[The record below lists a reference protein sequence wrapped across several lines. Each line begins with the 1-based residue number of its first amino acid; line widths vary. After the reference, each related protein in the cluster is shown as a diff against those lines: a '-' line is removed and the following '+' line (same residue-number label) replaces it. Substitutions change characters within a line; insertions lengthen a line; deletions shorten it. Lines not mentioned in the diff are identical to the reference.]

1 MDFRGYS
8 LPVYSGYSAYPRV
21 RSPGIGIEPDRRGYH
36 DNEREFSLC
45 DLSLSDDDQ
54 RTAEDMPHW
63 TRPLRRQGPRGG
75 SSRGVENKHHN
86 LKKTPLATAR
96 DLSPGIDVALRNLN
110 HEVGASLK
118 MLQALVHCF
127 EVDVE
132 PLRGWAEEYT
142 LDTVWRNKVK
152 EKFREK
158 RDRGRFEGVAAR
170 ISGNRTTVK
179 GAIKNAK
186 ALKEAW
192 EDRHTIERQIRTA
205 KKAIVFCDGII
216 ELAERTA
223 TERLACKQ
231 LIVELEEARCLLD
244 RKKHPWICK
253 STAPASSSYDIRS
266 AAR

>member
-8 LPVYSGYSAYPRV
+8 PPVYPGYSSYPRA
-21 RSPGIGIEPDRRGYH
+21 RSIGIEPNPPRDYH
-36 DNEREFSLC
+36 DNNEREFSLC

-54 RTAEDMPHW
+54 RTAEDMPYW
-63 TRPLRRQGPRGG
+63 TRPLKKRGPKAG
-75 SSRGVENKHHN
+75 SSRGLESKHHKF
-86 LKKTPLATAR
+86 LKKPLATPK
-96 DLSPGIDVALRNLN
+96 DHLSLGIDVALRNLN
-110 HEVGASLK
+110 HEVSASLK

-127 EVDVE
+127 EIDVE

-158 RDRGRFEGVAAR
+158 RDRERFEGVAAR
-170 ISGNRTTVK
+170 ISGNRATVK
-179 GAIKNAK
+179 GAVKNAK

-216 ELAERTA
+216 ELAERAA

-253 STAPASSSYDIRS
+253 SNRTGLSSYDP
-266 AAR
+266 